1 MSRAFQKIAYAGLGD
16 EENLAAVE
24 QREKAHRQSTIDGMN
39 EMDDIEPVLWRM
51 TAASP
56 ALFSAYLARVRADGE
71 MLAHRQL
78 KREIRQLLAAQPE
91 LACNPAPAR
100 NSS

>member
-1 MSRAFQKIAYAGLGD
+1 
-16 EENLAAVE
+16 
-24 QREKAHRQSTIDGMN
+24 
-39 EMDDIEPVLWRM
+39 M

-56 ALFSAYLARVRADGE
+56 ALFSAYLARIRADGE